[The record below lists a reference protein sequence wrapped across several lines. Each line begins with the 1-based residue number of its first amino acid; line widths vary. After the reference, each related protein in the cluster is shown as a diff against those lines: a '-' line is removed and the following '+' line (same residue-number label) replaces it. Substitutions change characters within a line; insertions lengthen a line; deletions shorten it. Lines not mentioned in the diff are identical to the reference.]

1 MANVIISAN
10 KVKKTF
16 TAYRMDGKKAL
27 SFIFNRNDI
36 KKRALKGV
44 SFEIKAGELVALLG
58 KNGSGK
64 STMLKIL
71 TGILKPDEG
80 TVNVLGF
87 NPSKDRE
94 KLDFNIGVVLGST
107 HPQLYWD
114 LPPLDAF
121 LLMRDIYGIPDD
133 VFQKRLKYFIKL
145 LDLKDV
151 YKRQTRQLSLGERMK
166 CELVAANL
174 HAPKIVFLDEPTIGV
189 DLPSRNAIKEAIKK
203 LRAENGTTFII
214 TTHVVEDITEV
225 DRIIVFDKGVKLF
238 DGVQA
243 NLRKSFGKEL
253 RVTLYSTDAGSLNVR
268 KFGKVTERGENFV
281 KMKIKPAVLRQ
292 QTFMQLLGNKK
303 VVDFRISEQSLSD
316 ILSSL
321 YKSFGK

>member
-1 MANVIISAN
+1 MKDIVVSAN
-10 KVKKTF
+10 NVKKTF
-16 TAYRMDGKKAL
+16 TAYRTEGQSFL
-27 SFIFNRNDI
+27 SVLLHRNDI
-36 KKRALKGV
+36 KKRALRGV
-44 SFEIKAGELVALLG
+44 SFDISAGELVALLG

-80 TVNVLGF
+80 TARVLGF
-87 NPSKDRE
+87 DPSKDRE
-94 KLDFNIGVVLGST
+94 TLDFNIGVVLGST

-121 LLMRDIYGIPDD
+121 VLMRDIYDIPEAI
-133 VFQKRLKYFIKL
+133 FQKRLRYFVKL
-145 LDLKDV
+145 LDLKEV

-174 HAPKIVFLDEPTIGV
+174 HSPKVVFLDEPTIGV
-189 DLPSRNAIKEAIKK
+189 DLPSRNAIKQAIKK
-203 LRAENGTTFII
+203 LREENGTTFII
-214 TTHVVEDITEV
+214 TTHVVEDITDV
-225 DRIIVFDKGVKLF
+225 DRIIVFDKGAKLF
-238 DGVQA
+238 DGGQDG
-243 NLRKSFGKEL
+243 LRKAFGKEL
-253 RVTLYSTDAGSLNVR
+253 SVTLYSSDADSLQVHS
-268 KFGKVTERGENFV
+268 FGKVTERGENFIR
-281 KMKIKPAVLRQ
+281 MKINPATLRQ
-292 QTFMQLLGNKK
+292 RKFLDLLGNRK